1 MRHLH
6 PIPRSDRSERA
17 HIPEQITNRNERQ
30 GAGYTFRLHSRATAQ
45 QPPAVA
51 IEAPWTRAAGQGGQG
66 VGYLTIRSTGAA
78 DRLIGASSPAA
89 TRLELHTVQRDG
101 EVMRMRQVDA
111 IAVPASGAVTL
122 QPGGLHLM
130 LIGLTR
136 PLVAGET
143 VPVTLRFERAGEVE
157 ATLAVQ
163 AAGARGPAGHRH

>member
-1 MRHLH
+1 MKR
-6 PIPRSDRSERA
+6 
-17 HIPEQITNRNERQ
+17 
-30 GAGYTFRLHSRATAQ
+30 RLCLGLLLATPAMAQ
-45 QPPAVA
+45 QPPAIA
-51 IEAPWTRAAGQGGQG
+51 IEAPWTRAAGQGAQG
-66 VGYLTIRSTGAA
+66 AGYLTIRSTGAA
-78 DRLIGASSPAA
+78 DRLLGAASAA
-89 TRLELHTVQRDG
+89 ANRLELHTVQRDG

-111 IAVPASGAVTL
+111 IAVPAAGTVTL

-130 LIGLTR
+130 MIGLTR